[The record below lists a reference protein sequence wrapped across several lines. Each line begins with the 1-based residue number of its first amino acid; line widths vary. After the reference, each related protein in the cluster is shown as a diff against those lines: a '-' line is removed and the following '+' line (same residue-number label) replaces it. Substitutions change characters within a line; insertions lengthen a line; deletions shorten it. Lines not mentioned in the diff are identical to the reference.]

1 LLTKNKNRTKNAQKS
16 PKKCTFFQEKCTFFE
31 KSTKNLTFPT
41 GVSQK
46 KYKKNCTFFPKI
58 VLKFHFFL
66 EHNQPFCQ
74 ISIDFSDNL

>member
-1 LLTKNKNRTKNAQKS
+1 MPKNRQKNVLFFRKNVLFL
-16 PKKCTFFQEKCTFFE
+16 KKVQ
-31 KSTKNLTFPT
+31 KNLTFPT

-46 KYKKNCTFFPKI
+46 KYKKNCTFFSKI